1 MYKFSYYIKKNFFF
15 FLRMRGLVRKQISH
29 NPKDGVLCLYAK
41 LLLYPFQFVWD
52 FLSTP
57 HIHKNKQK
65 TMNSFP
71 SLFFNIYFYELFS
84 PLHPRFWLRP
94 MNSSKLKFGVL
105 NLIPLQILLANT
117 RIVISFEIKV
127 ARASIKPLI
136 SSRRN

>member
-1 MYKFSYYIKKNFFF
+1 
-15 FLRMRGLVRKQISH
+15 MRGLVRKQMSH
-29 NPKDGVLCLYAK
+29 IPKDGVLCLYAK

-52 FLSTP
+52 FLCMS
-57 HIHKNKQK
+57 HNHKNTQK
-65 TMNSFP
+65 TRNSFS

-94 MNSSKLKFGVL
+94 VNSSKLKYGVL

-117 RIVISFEIKV
+117 RIVISFEIKL
-127 ARASIKPLI
+127 ARASIRPLI